1 MFSYK
6 LEVLFIVHPFAYGWI
21 LLDDVVG
28 AAVVV
33 TAGGG
38 GVAPDPHRLTVF
50 TPYNYLCSI

>member
-1 MFSYK
+1 M
-6 LEVLFIVHPFAYGWI
+6 LFIVHSFAYGCI

-50 TPYNYLCSI
+50 TPYNYLCSIGK